1 VRHRARNLLAI
12 FAALLA
18 PAAALARVG
27 GGGGFS
33 GGGHGHSGGGDGDAG
48 LIFALVRVLFWLVFR
63 EPVIGIPLLIL
74 VIVVLVRMKLSGGLH
89 LDVGE
94 NATTLSSSQAGGA
107 WTAPALRGG
116 PVNLTP
122 VRSSDPFFSEPVFVD
137 FAQLVYVRAQ
147 EMRGTGNRDAVVP
160 WMAQEAIDKLFADR
174 VNLES
179 TSDVILGATKIV
191 QAATDGGFVIVDV
204 SYEANVTERRSGA
217 TQHVLCDERWSFRRK
232 AGVHSPAPDKMRALG
247 CPGCGSTEEP
257 KTDGTCPSCGAPRTG
272 GLAQWEV
279 VRIPYANRRPLSP
292 PEMPQA
298 GGVEEGTDLPTVYDP
313 RFQSAKRAFE
323 GKHPDHSWSAFDE
336 RVRATFL
343 ALQKAWSSRDWG
355 PARPYESDAL
365 YQTHRYWLER
375 YESFGLTNKVEQV
388 EVLKVVPVKIDTD
401 AYYEAI
407 AVRIYARALDWT
419 ADKDGKTVSGNPKD
433 PTTFSEY
440 WTFLRAAAGAPTAP
454 RVCPS
459 CGAPVEQGGQAIVC
473 GFCGSKLGGGA
484 FEWVVSRIEQDDAY
498 AG

>member
-247 CPGCGSTEEP
+247 CPGCGSTEELRSAP
-257 KTDGTCPSCGAPRTG
+257 HRRPRAVGGGTHPVREPAPVVAPGDASGRRRRGGHRSADGVRPTIPVGEARVRGEAPRSLVVRVRRARARDLPRPPESLVVARLGSGAP
-272 GLAQWEV
+272 L
-279 VRIPYANRRPLSP
+279 
-292 PEMPQA
+292 
-298 GGVEEGTDLPTVYDP
+298 
-313 RFQSAKRAFE
+313 
-323 GKHPDHSWSAFDE
+323 
-336 RVRATFL
+336 RV
-343 ALQKAWSSRDWG
+343 
-355 PARPYESDAL
+355 
-365 YQTHRYWLER
+365 
-375 YESFGLTNKVEQV
+375 GLTNKVEQV